1 MARLLVVDDDEY
13 ILDILK
19 ILLENEGYSVTTA
32 QDSLKGLEI
41 AKTTDV
47 DIVISDLRMR
57 PMNGIEL
64 LKAIRAVKPKLPVI
78 MLTAYGSPE
87 TANEASQLGAF
98 AYLTK
103 PFGPDEVLETLQR
116 ALKSGGT
123 PPPSKA

>member
-1 MARLLVVDDDEY
+1 MSRILVVDDDEY

-19 ILLENEGYSVTTA
+19 ILLENEGYEVTTA
-32 QDSLKGLEI
+32 QDSQKGLDI
-41 AKTTDV
+41 VKTTE
-47 DIVISDLRMR
+47 INLVISDLRMR

-64 LKAIRAVKPKLPVI
+64 LREILKVKPKLPVI

-116 ALKSGGT
+116 ALQSAT
-123 PPPSKA
+123 